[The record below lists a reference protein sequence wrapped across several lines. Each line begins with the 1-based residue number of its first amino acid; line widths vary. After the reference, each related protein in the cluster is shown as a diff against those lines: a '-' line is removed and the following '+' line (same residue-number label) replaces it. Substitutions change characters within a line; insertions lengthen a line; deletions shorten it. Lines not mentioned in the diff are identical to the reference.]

1 MTWSRSWPG
10 RPTRRWSQRKQIGW
24 RWVLFFLIMTGLTYA
39 VKRKVW
45 ADVH

>member
-1 MTWSRSWPG
+1 MVAAQADRLAL
-10 RPTRRWSQRKQIGW
+10 
-24 RWVLFFLIMTGLTYA
+24 VLFFLIMTGLTYA